1 MTGVSRH
8 VTVAILTGFVLVSGC
23 GSGADS
29 RDTFWPGLRFQGE
42 EAESYSTLREMTA
55 AADAV
60 VIGRFAE
67 FGEVRI
73 IQGDTPEGAVNMIS
87 GQLIITTHVSGADYA
102 SPLPLEFVVV
112 EQGVPVEETIAG
124 LRDSYPRGD
133 MLVFIRE
140 KRDASGRYRIINSTG
155 LIVESEAGLVSPLG
169 ETLPLSDGPYATEVS
184 GTDDLQEL
192 ATLVGNW

>member
-8 VTVAILTGFVLVSGC
+8 VTVTILTALVLVSGC
-23 GSGADS
+23 GSGAVNS
-29 RDTFWPGLRFQGE
+29 DTFWPGLRFQGE

-73 IQGDTPEGAVNMIS
+73 IQGDAPEAQVSMIS
-87 GQLIITTHVSGADYA
+87 GQLVITTHVSGADYA

-112 EQGVPVEETIAG
+112 EQGVPVEEMIAG

-140 KRDASGRYRIINSTG
+140 KRDGSGRYRIVNSKG
-155 LIVESEAGLVSPLG
+155 LIVESDGGLVSPLAD
-169 ETLPLSDGPYATEVS
+169 TWPLSDGPYASEVG
-184 GTDDLQEL
+184 GTDDLQAL